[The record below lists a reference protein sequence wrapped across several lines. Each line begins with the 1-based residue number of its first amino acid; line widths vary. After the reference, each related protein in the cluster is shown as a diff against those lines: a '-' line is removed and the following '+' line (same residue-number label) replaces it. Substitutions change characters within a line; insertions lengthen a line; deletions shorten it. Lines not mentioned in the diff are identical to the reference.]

1 MARRDDW
8 LARNVDAAIV
18 VWDGADEAVGRT
30 HRSLVDH
37 LGPEAV
43 RVVKPA

>member
-18 VWDGADEAVGRT
+18 VWDGSDEAVGRT

-37 LGPEAV
+37 LGPDAV
-43 RVVKPA
+43 TVVKPA